1 MGGVYKHSAH
11 FLCKIVRT
19 MYNIIWKKE
28 GTTLDSQSSEKQM
41 KKLEQRKS
49 EQKTVK
55 KIVLIATVAIVALIL
70 IISIS
75 GYFYV
80 KGALKP
86 ADKES
91 KTSVKVEVPIGSS
104 VDSIA
109 ATLEDKGIIKNAK
122 IFKYYTKFNN
132 GAGFQAGTYDLSPSM
147 TIDEVI
153 KSLKTGKV
161 YRTPEFTLT
170 IPEGLTIDQIA
181 ERVAK
186 QTKFSKDEFMDLVT
200 SEAFIKKMKAQ
211 FPETVT
217 NDIDNKDIRYKLE
230 GYLYPS
236 TYSFYE
242 KSPSLETIATDMVKQ
257 TNAVVEQYQA
267 LLKQQK
273 MSVHE
278 FLTFASLLEREATA
292 STDRETIASVF
303 YNRINKDM
311 PLQTDPTVLY
321 ALGKHKNRVLYSD
334 LKVKN
339 PYNTYTNKGLPPGP
353 IANAGIESLK
363 AAIDPAQTEYLYFVA
378 DKDGNNHFA
387 KTYAEH
393 QKNVA
398 KYIK

>member
-1 MGGVYKHSAH
+1 M
-11 FLCKIVRT
+11 
-19 MYNIIWKKE
+19 
-28 GTTLDSQSSEKQM
+28 DSQSSEKQM
-41 KKLEQRKS
+41 KKLQQRKS

-55 KIVLIATVAIVALIL
+55 KIVLIATAIIIALIIVIGL
-70 IISIS
+70 S

-86 ADKES
+86 VDEAS
-91 KTSVKVEVPIGSS
+91 KTSVKVEVPVGSS

-132 GAGFQAGTYDLSPSM
+132 GAGFQAGTYKLSPSM
-147 TIDEVI
+147 TIDEII

-181 ERVAK
+181 ARVAK

-200 SEAFIKKMKAQ
+200 SEKFIKKMKEK

-217 NDIDNKDIRYKLE
+217 KDIDNKDIRYKLE

-257 TNAVVEQYQA
+257 TNNVVAQYQSV
-267 LLKQQK
+267 LKQK
-273 MSVHE
+273 NMSVHD

-303 YNRINKDM
+303 YNRIEQDM

-321 ALGKHKNRVLYSD
+321 ALGKHKNRVLYAD

>member
-1 MGGVYKHSAH
+1 MPH
-11 FLCKIVRT
+11 FFVQSNRT
-19 MYNIIWKKE
+19 MYNEMWKK
-28 GTTLDSQSSEKQM
+28 GGHVVDSQSSEKQLE
-41 KKLEQRKS
+41 KLKQRQS
-49 EQKTVK
+49 EQKIVK
-55 KIVLIATVAIVALIL
+55 KIVLITTAIIIALVL
-70 IISIS
+70 IVGVG

-80 KGALKP
+80 QGALKP
-86 ADKES
+86 VDKDS
-91 KTSVKVEVPIGSS
+91 DKNVKIEVPIGSS
-104 VDSIA
+104 IDTIA

-132 GAGFQAGTYDLSPSM
+132 GAGFQAGTYKLSPAM
-147 TIDEVI
+147 TIEEII

-170 IPEGLTIDQIA
+170 VPEGLTIDQIA

-186 QTKFSKDEFMDLVT
+186 NTDYSKEQFMDLVT
-200 SEAFIKKMKAQ
+200 SKAFIKNMKEQ
-211 FPETVT
+211 FPDTVT
-217 NDIDNKDIRYKLE
+217 KAVNDKDIRYALE
-230 GYLYPS
+230 GYLYPA

-242 KSPSLETIATDMVKQ
+242 KEPSLETIATDMVKQ
-257 TNAVVEQYQA
+257 TDAIVQQY
-267 LLKQQK
+267 LPTLKEKK

-303 YNRINKDM
+303 YNRIEEGM

-321 ALGKHKNRVLYSD
+321 ALGKHKNRVLYKD

-363 AAIDPAQTEYLYFVA
+363 ATIDPASTEYVYFVA
-378 DKDGNNHFA
+378 DSNGKNHFA